1 MGSVSG
7 RQVSLEGV
15 FYGVDA
21 IHPCLKKM
29 KQLMADV
36 TGSDDKGVGVGDG

>member
-1 MGSVSG
+1 MGLMQSI
-7 RQVSLEGV
+7 L
-15 FYGVDA
+15 A
-21 IHPCLKKM
+21 LKKM